1 MRAVIFVNGEVQD
14 PAALRP
20 WLQPDDYL
28 MAADGGTRHLLALGL
43 LPRVIVGDLDSLAP
57 ELVAQLREQ
66 GVILE
71 RHPVRKDETDLELAI
86 RRAIRDGA
94 TEILL
99 LGALGGRLDQTVA
112 NLLLLARKGWPVPI
126 ALAEGDQLARVLR
139 GGERLTLTGPPGSLV
154 SAIPLS
160 ARVTGITYRGL
171 EYPLEEATLTL
182 GSTRGVSNVIRRSPA
197 TIRIRSGL
205 LLVVEARSPGEKGG

>member
-1 MRAVIFVNGEVQD
+1 MRAVIFVNGEVVD
-14 PAALRP
+14 PASLKRWLR
-20 WLQPDDYL
+20 PDDYL

-43 LPRVIVGDLDSLAP
+43 LPRVIVGDLDSLEP
-57 ELVAQLREQ
+57 ERVAQLQAQ

-71 RHPVRKDETDLELAI
+71 RHPARKDETDLELAI
-86 RRAIRDGA
+86 CRAIRDGA
-94 TEILL
+94 EEILL

-112 NLLLLARKGWPVPI
+112 NLLLLARRGWPVPI

-139 GGERLTLTGPPGSLV
+139 GGQSLTLTGPPGSLV

-160 ARVTGITYRGL
+160 ARVTGISYQGL

-182 GSTRGVSNVIRRSPA
+182 GSTRGVSNVIRRTPA
-197 TIRIRSGL
+197 TIRIRTGL
-205 LLVVEARSPGEKGG
+205 LLVVARPGEESGG

>member
-1 MRAVIFVNGEVQD
+1 MRAVIFVNGEVAD
-14 PAALRP
+14 PASLKRWLR
-20 WLQPDDYL
+20 PDDYL

-43 LPRVIVGDLDSLAP
+43 LPRVIVGDLDSLEP
-57 ELVAQLREQ
+57 ERVAQLQAQ

-94 TEILL
+94 EEILL

-112 NLLLLARKGWPVPI
+112 NLLLLARRGWPVPI

-139 GGERLTLTGPPGSLV
+139 GGQSLTLTGPPGSLV

-160 ARVTGITYRGL
+160 ARVTGISYQGL

-197 TIRIRSGL
+197 TIRIRTGL
-205 LLVVEARSPGEKGG
+205 LLVVEARPAESPGG